1 MDSREQDTRELDNTQ
16 EEVSPERSRS
26 MSPSP
31 MEKKIDKKKEAL
43 KVKKAEQRKAADPSN
58 WINN

>member
-43 KVKKAEQRKAADPSN
+43 KVKKAE
-58 WINN
+58 